1 MKQTDKDSLDTWAI
15 LELMGHRK
23 LAGRVTEEEHFG
35 VVLMRIDVPKNDTM
49 ITQFYGGN
57 TIYCITPTTE
67 EIVRAFAAKAQPKPI
82 YRYELDLA
90 LPSAEKD
97 DGSDLEFVDSED
109 DLEFAEDDLPF

>member
-1 MKQTDKDSLDTWAI
+1 MKQADKDSLDTWAI

-35 VVLMRIDVPKNDTM
+35 VLLVRIDVPKNDTM
-49 ITQFYGGN
+49 ITQFYDRN

-90 LPSAEKD
+90 LPSGEN
-97 DGSDLEFVDSED
+97 LEFVDSED